1 MVMWPFTRVQYLVVF
16 SCSVLTT
23 LCSFFIQLPL
33 IQLPLLYHINIYHR
47 KSGVQPLEILKL
59 DEESRLKKKLS
70 CLKRTPSQPVL
81 FLKIIFC
88 YTLHFAYPLAESA
101 GFCSPAESHAG
112 SLCPTGKDFSRRTV
126 SACTVRSAPSLRSFQ
141 ALRKSKLKFPLH
153 LITSSIPTSR
163 ICLQFINVRTVEG
176 CWACSRPSG

>member
-1 MVMWPFTRVQYLVVF
+1 MFCSYARHTPKGGNAQGVGKAERGWDGQWPFTRVQYSVVF

-88 YTLHFAYPLAESA
+88 YTLHFAHPLAESA

-112 SLCPTGKDFSRRTV
+112 SLCPTGKDFSRR
-126 SACTVRSAPSLRSFQ
+126 RAPQ
-141 ALRKSKLKFPLH
+141 AFDLFKL
-153 LITSSIPTSR
+153 
-163 ICLQFINVRTVEG
+163 
-176 CWACSRPSG
+176 